1 MDDKQLESLV
11 ARQVRSVLKS
21 NQFTGPYNVLGILTH
36 MGQGIQDLLKSLIK
50 LAQKKQSILVW
61 TTNEIDELL
70 AISSQAASL
79 STLDIITNESGNFS
93 IKLFD
98 KLEYIIFGGFSFE
111 LAQKLAQFEDE
122 NSIVN
127 ILLQGLLAKIPVY
140 IITPFPPT
148 DLTIE
153 YGPSG
158 ILTKELSKRLSILL
172 EMGFKLVDIRDLEDQ
187 FLKYTPTIPDL
198 ITEAYID
205 NLEERKNELHV
216 PHTTIITPLA
226 LEKAKSL
233 NIKIIKI

>member
-1 MDDKQLESLV
+1 
-11 ARQVRSVLKS
+11 
-21 NQFTGPYNVLGILTH
+21 

-79 STLDIITNESGNFS
+79 STLDVITNESGNFS

-127 ILLQGLLAKIPVY
+127 TLIQGLLAKIPVY